1 MKRYLSVILAVLLLV
16 GCLSGCGAK
25 KEAEGDHLARIQAKG
40 ELVVAMEGT
49 WTPWSFHDESD
60 ALVGFDADVA
70 RAIGEKL
77 GVKVTII
84 EGEWDGLLAGL
95 DGGRYDMVVNGIEVD
110 EEREKKYDFADPYC
124 YIRTALIVRSD
135 NEDITC
141 FEDLNGKAT
150 ANSIAS
156 TYMTLAESYGASAT
170 GVDTLDQTI
179 ELVLAGRVDATLNAE
194 VSYYDYL
201 SVHPEAEIK
210 IVDLTEEASHVA
222 IPLCKGEDN
231 ASLLAAVNKAIGEL
245 SEDGTLAE
253 LSIKYF
259 GSDMSKAE

>member
-1 MKRYLSVILAVLLLV
+1 MKKMIACILAWILGLTLTACGGQKEV
-16 GCLSGCGAK
+16 SG
-25 KEAEGDHLARIQAKG
+25 DQLARIREKG

-49 WTPWSFHDESD
+49 WAPWSYHDEND

-70 RAIGEKL
+70 RAIGEEL

-110 EEREKKYDFADPYC
+110 EERAKKYDFTDPYC
-124 YIRTALIVRSD
+124 YIRTALIVRND
-135 NEDITC
+135 NEEITS
-141 FEDLNGKAT
+141 FEDLSGKST

-156 TYMTLAESYGASAT
+156 TYMTLAESYGASAV

-179 ELVLAGRVDATLNAE
+179 ELVLSGRVDATCNAE

-210 IVDLTEEASHVA
+210 IADLTKEASHVA
-222 IPLCKGEDN
+222 IPLRKGDDS
-231 ASLLAAVNKAIGEL
+231 AAFLAAVNEAIGKLQEN
-245 SEDGTLAE
+245 GTLAE
-253 LSIKYF
+253 LSQKYF
-259 GSDMSKAE
+259 GADMTSAE

>member
-1 MKRYLSVILAVLLLV
+1 MNNHV
-16 GCLSGCGAK
+16 
-25 KEAEGDHLARIQAKG
+25 
-40 ELVVAMEGT
+40 
-49 WTPWSFHDESD
+49 
-60 ALVGFDADVA
+60 
-70 RAIGEKL
+70 
-77 GVKVTII
+77 
-84 EGEWDGLLAGL
+84 
-95 DGGRYDMVVNGIEVD
+95 

-156 TYMTLAESYGASAT
+156 TYMTLAESFGASAT

-253 LSIKYF
+253 LSPVWSTGLVLAELSKDGSVTSPVEALETSPRF
-259 GSDMSKAE
+259 GSTAPVLLSSLQLTSAKKLDTTTALSRFFLNILLLLIPIEIPYVY